1 MVVDLKELT
10 ITKAH
15 DHLMR
20 RDFSA
25 RELAEACQ
33 EIIAVRDS
41 DVHAYL
47 EVFDDALHEADRADE
62 RIHSKEKI
70 YPLTGIPLAI
80 KDNIL
85 IGGKKTSAASKMLEN
100 YVASYDATVIR
111 KLKEAGAVFLG
122 RTNMD
127 EFAMGSSTEN
137 SAFGATKN
145 PHDLS
150 RVPGGSS
157 GGSAAAVAMGS
168 ALGALGSDTGGSIR
182 QPASFCGVVGLKPT
196 YGALSRSGLIAMGS
210 SLDQIGP
217 LTKTVTDAE
226 IIFTAIA
233 GHDSLDSTTLPESAR
248 TVERDNGEKERAIG
262 IPRHFIERGIDAD
275 VGAAFTAAAER
286 FEKLGYRLKD
296 IILPNIT
303 YSLSAYYIIMP
314 AEVSANLA
322 RFDGMRYGLYEEGA
336 DLAGDYAA
344 VREAGFGKEVRR
356 RIILGT
362 HILSSGY
369 YDAYYNKAN
378 GVRRLVRADFE
389 RAFSPEGDA
398 VDFVLMPTA
407 PTPAFLIGEKT
418 SDPLQMY
425 LADLFTIPANIAGIP
440 AISLP
445 AGFAESNGKQLPVG
459 VQLMAPYLHEPLLF
473 SAGKE
478 FLGE

>member
-1 MVVDLKELT
+1 MPIDFKDLT
-10 ITKAH
+10 IAKAH

-33 EIIAVRDS
+33 STIAERDG

-47 EVFDDALHEADRADE
+47 EVFDDVLQEADRTD
-62 RIHSKEKI
+62 EKI
-70 YPLTGIPLAI
+70 RTGEEVYSLTGIPLAI

-85 IGGKKTSAASKMLEN
+85 IEGKKVSAASKMLEK
-100 YVASYDATVIR
+100 YVASYDATAIR
-111 KLKEAGAVFLG
+111 KLKDAGAVFLG

-137 SAFGATKN
+137 SAFGVTKN
-145 PHDLS
+145 PHDLA

-157 GGSAAAVAMGS
+157 GGSSAAVAMGS

-196 YGALSRSGLIAMGS
+196 YGAVSRSGLIAMGS

-233 GHDSLDSTTLPESAR
+233 GHDPLDSTTLPEAAR
-248 TVERDNGEKERAIG
+248 METGDGGKRERTIG
-262 IPRHFIERGIDAD
+262 IPRHFIEQGIDTD
-275 VGAAFTAAAER
+275 VGAAFERAAER
-286 FEKLGYRLKD
+286 FEKLGYHLKD
-296 IILPNIT
+296 ITLPNIA
-303 YSLSAYYIIMP
+303 YSLSTYYIIMP

-322 RFDGMRYGLYEEGA
+322 RFDGVRYGLYAEGA
-336 DLAGDYAA
+336 DLSGDYAA
-344 VREAGFGKEVRR
+344 GRAAGFGKEVRR

-378 GVRRLVRADFE
+378 SVRRLVRADFE
-389 RAFSPEGDA
+389 RAFSAGGDA
-398 VDFVLMPTA
+398 VDFILMPTA
-407 PTPAFLIGEKT
+407 PTPAFKIGEKM

-445 AGFAESNGKQLPVG
+445 AGAVEREGVSLPVG
-459 VQLMAPYLHEPLLF
+459 IQLMAPHCGESLLF
-473 SAGKE
+473 SAGKD